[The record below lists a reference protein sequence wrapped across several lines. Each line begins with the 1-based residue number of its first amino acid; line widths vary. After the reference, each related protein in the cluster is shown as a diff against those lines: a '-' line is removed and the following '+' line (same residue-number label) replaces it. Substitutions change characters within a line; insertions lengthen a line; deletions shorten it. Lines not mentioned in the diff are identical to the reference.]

1 MMPVWSVPV
10 PAICNVYR
18 TSPDDLPW
26 VRYLLLSET
35 NHVETV
41 TTLHI
46 PDKVVQYF
54 EMDIEIRH

>member
-1 MMPVWSVPV
+1 MMSVWSVPV
-10 PAICNVYR
+10 PAICNVYK
-18 TSPDDLPW
+18 TSPSDLPW

-46 PDKVVQYF
+46 PNNILKW
-54 EMDIEIRH
+54 ILK

>member
-18 TSPDDLPW
+18 TSPSHLPW
-26 VRYLLLSET
+26 VTYLLLSET

-41 TTLHI
+41 TKLHI
-46 PDKVVQYF
+46 PNKVVQYF
-54 EMDIEIRH
+54 EMDIGIRH